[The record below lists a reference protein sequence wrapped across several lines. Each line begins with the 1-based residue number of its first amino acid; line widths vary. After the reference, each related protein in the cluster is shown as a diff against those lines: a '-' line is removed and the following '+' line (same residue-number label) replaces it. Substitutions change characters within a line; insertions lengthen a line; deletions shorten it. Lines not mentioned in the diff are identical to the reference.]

1 MNKFKLFLVEL
12 SCLVFVVLDFLPW
25 VQLLPMYNIVLFSG
39 SSIFTL
45 LLFSCT
51 NRNSRKK
58 LIRPV
63 FVILM
68 IMLITTVSDNYALRN
83 GYLTYSVAILLPVIY
98 SGLKGIDLKL
108 FERILL
114 ICLPIIAI
122 ICALTIFGCLDN
134 PYASR
139 RADLTSEEGPL
150 LIARGVG
157 GYSFIYGLVFL
168 VLNCILL
175 FFSEEKFYKKL
186 IYLVFSGI
194 ASITILFSNFTTA
207 VLGLLIGVS
216 LLIIGLIRLR
226 KLSKLKVVMFAL
238 IVLVIAIAKNMSV
251 DLSSGEGR
259 IAKIFANSNESVLVT
274 IVNEFME
281 DRGPFIQESW
291 RGICNS
297 PLLGNALSI
306 SYQDDNIKFFGH
318 HSFALDSWSLFGIFG
333 MLFIY
338 FMLRPILDRR
348 KYIKTSFLIYA
359 YGLPLVFFLFI
370 NNYCYFMLP
379 TFYLFGLYSIDK
391 FDNIIKNDYYM

>member
-39 SSIFTL
+39 TSIFTL
-45 LLFSCT
+45 LLYSCT

-58 LIRPV
+58 LILPV
-63 FVILM
+63 FVILL

-108 FERILL
+108 FERILF
-114 ICLPIIAI
+114 ICMPLIAI
-122 ICALTIFGCLDN
+122 TCALTILGCLDN

-139 RADLTSEEGPL
+139 NADLTSEEGPL
-150 LIARGVG
+150 FIARGVG

-175 FFSEEKFYKKL
+175 FFSEQKVYKKF
-186 IYLVFSGI
+186 IYLVFSGL
-194 ASITILFSNFTTA
+194 ASITILLSNFTTA
-207 VLGLLIGVS
+207 VIGLLISVGFLMV
-216 LLIIGLIRLR
+216 GMIRLG
-226 KLSKLKVVMFAL
+226 KISKLKVVMFAL
-238 IVLVIAIAKNMSV
+238 IVLVIAIAKGISV

-259 IAKIFANSNESVLVT
+259 IAKIFANSNESVLVA
-274 IVNEFME
+274 IANEFMD
-281 DRGPFIQESW
+281 DRGPLIQESW

-297 PLLGNALSI
+297 PFLGNALSI
-306 SYQDDNIKFFGH
+306 SYQYNNIKYFGH
-318 HSFALDSWSLFGIFG
+318 HSFALDSWSLFGILG

-338 FMLRPILDRR
+338 FMFRPILDRR
-348 KYIKTSFLIYA
+348 KYIKTSFIIYA
-359 YGLPLVFFLFI
+359 YGIPLVFFLFL
-370 NNYCYFMLP
+370 NNYCYFILP
-379 TFYLFGLYSIDK
+379 TLYLFGLYSIDK
-391 FDNIIKNDYYM
+391 FNNVIKNDYYI